1 MTTAKDSKR
10 VKAAA
15 LIGAAARQSSNVVAL
30 ALPVQPAS
38 VNLLAVAAALMIGVG
53 IGAAEAAPKAGAVVN
68 LDLEDDYDCGL

>member
-10 VKAAA
+10 GKAAA
-15 LIGAAARQSSNVVAL
+15 LISAAARQSGNVAPF

-38 VNLLAVAAALMIGVG
+38 ANLLAVAAALMIGIG
-53 IGAAEAAPKAGAVVN
+53 IGATEAAPKAGAVVH